1 MSESALSRKREIE
14 NGHNRVSTQRNVE
27 LGFNS
32 PGHSL
37 SV

>member
-1 MSESALSRKREIE
+1 MSDSALSRKREIE
-14 NGHNRVSTQRNVE
+14 NGDYRVGTKLDVE
-27 LGFNS
+27 PGFNS